1 MIFITLI
8 IIFFINILIIMILLL
23 FTIITVIIT
32 ATVYTIVIK
41 NMLVFRT
48 LLSSTLPFL
57 YLFSTFSLPFL
68 ISILLQVMDKAFIKD
83 SNMINQVLRERS
95 IMSSIVTSSAKYVL
109 LSFQLFKCI
118 YVIFYLF
125 IFSFV
130 NLFVCLS
137 IYLLTCFRTSFV

>member
-68 ISILLQVMDKAFIKD
+68 ISLLLQVMDKAFIKD

-95 IMSSIVTSSAKYVL
+95 IMSSIVTSSAKYV
-109 LSFQLFKCI
+109 QLFPCN
-118 YVIFYLF
+118 YSNVF
-125 IFSFV
+125 I
-130 NLFVCLS
+130 
-137 IYLLTCFRTSFV
+137 